1 MNQFPLST
9 CKEKQWYDI
18 RKQLYTED
26 QFSKTMSSSFVK
38 WNLNDSKISCDM
50 NLKEQLQKQGILLL
64 TEFGLRI

>member
-9 CKEKQWYDI
+9 SKEKQWYDI
-18 RKQLYTED
+18 RKQLYTEV
-26 QFSKTMSSSFVK
+26 QLSKTMSSPFVK